1 MCWIWTKPDK
11 QLTEFFSPV
20 IAGNQG
26 KAGLQL
32 SPWRFAWCRAS
43 TPAQVRE
50 QGRTRMSPRE
60 SVIPDESFPQSC
72 SDVSESE
79 EFNYVLQELK
89 KYNLNLDQP
98 YINIH

>member
-1 MCWIWTKPDK
+1 
-11 QLTEFFSPV
+11 
-20 IAGNQG
+20 
-26 KAGLQL
+26 
-32 SPWRFAWCRAS
+32 
-43 TPAQVRE
+43 
-50 QGRTRMSPRE
+50 MSPRE

>member
-1 MCWIWTKPDK
+1 MTVEPLEVCMV
-11 QLTEFFSPV
+11 QGQHSSSGTE
-20 IAGNQG
+20 QG
-26 KAGLQL
+26 KG
-32 SPWRFAWCRAS
+32 
-43 TPAQVRE
+43 
-50 QGRTRMSPRE
+50 RMSPRE